1 MVFYTG
7 LARLARD
14 AGLVVREVNG
24 WKSRTLGTRP
34 NGMAGVRGCL
44 WHHTATSASAV
55 KSRNNPTLNYLVS
68 GLGYPSASFG
78 LAWDGSIDVIAAGA
92 AAHAGKGRYGSRIP
106 RDRGN
111 DYLFGVEV
119 EGTTGLTWSN
129 AQLESAARLGHAM
142 NKEWGS
148 SFLQIGHLEYAPTR
162 KVDPS
167 GIPGGMPAL
176 RKAIAR
182 GYWKDKNWKPGGKVS
197 TGSAGSSGGSS
208 KPAVKRNETLVDKVM
223 ETKRKN
229 VKVYAA
235 NSTSSKVIGTMSG
248 KGYDVHVVKTRGKSR
263 SWAQIKWQGGTGW
276 VVAKYLRDLPKG
288 STSSSKS
295 SSKAWPHKKLKV
307 TSKHTTAS
315 HRAYVKMLAGVGF
328 KDKSL
333 TTAIQKWLRWNGYYK
348 ASDGFVI
355 DGDMGRLTVQEL
367 QKFLKAQGFYKGV
380 IDGGRGPMT
389 VKAEIAYLNDQA
401 KHYK

>member
-34 NGMAGVRGCL
+34 KGMAGARGCL

-55 KSRNNPTLNYLVS
+55 KSRNNPTLNYMVN
-68 GLGYPSASFG
+68 GLGYPLANFG

-106 RDRGN
+106 KDQGN
-111 DYLFGVEV
+111 DFLFGVEV
-119 EGTTGLTWSN
+119 EGTVGLTWSD

-182 GYWKDKNWKPGGKVS
+182 GYWKNKNWKPGGKVS
-197 TGSAGSSGGSS
+197 TGSSTTKPAAKPKPNPS
-208 KPAVKRNETLVDKVM
+208 KPAAKKKYGEWPTYALLVDGKYQSL
-223 ETKRKN
+223 TKRAYQRLLAPKN
-229 VKVYAA
+229 VGNY
-235 NSTSSKVIGTMSG
+235 
-248 KGYDVHVVKTRGKSR
+248 
-263 SWAQIKWQGGTGW
+263 QGRIDADMG
-276 VVAKYLRDLPKG
+276 P
-288 STSSSKS
+288 
-295 SSKAWPHKKLKV
+295 
-307 TSKHTTAS
+307 
-315 HRAYVKMLAGVGF
+315 
-328 KDKSL
+328 L
-333 TTAIQKWLRWNGYYK
+333 TTKAEQTWLKNL
-348 ASDGFVI
+348 GFYRGLI
-355 DGDMGRLTVQEL
+355 DGQRGPVTIKAL
-367 QKFLKAQGFYKGV
+367 QRFLRSKRFYSGLIDGKFQVLSIKGLQQYLNSQRKFYK
-380 IDGGRGPMT
+380 
-389 VKAEIAYLNDQA
+389 
-401 KHYK
+401 

>member
-34 NGMAGVRGCL
+34 KGMAGARGCL

-55 KSRNNPTLNYLVS
+55 KSRNNPTLNYMVN
-68 GLGYPSASFG
+68 GLGYPLANFG

-106 RDRGN
+106 QNHGN
-111 DYLFGVEV
+111 DYLLGVEV
-119 EGTTGLTWSN
+119 EGTVGLTWSD

-182 GYWKDKNWKPGGKVS
+182 GYWKNKNWKPGGKVT
-197 TGSAGSSGGSS
+197 TGSSTAKPAAKPKPKPS
-208 KPAVKRNETLVDKVM
+208 KPSGKAYPHTALPV
-223 ETKRKN
+223 
-229 VKVYAA
+229 
-235 NSTSSKVIGTMSG
+235 TSS
-248 KGYDVHVVKTRGKSR
+248 
-263 SWAQIKWQGGTGW
+263 
-276 VVAKYLRDLPKG
+276 
-288 STSSSKS
+288 
-295 SSKAWPHKKLKV
+295 
-307 TSKHTTAS
+307 HTTAS
-315 HRAYVKMLAGVGF
+315 HNAWVYLMRHAVNRT
-328 KDKSL
+328 DRNL
-333 TTAIQKWLRWNGYYK
+333 TINIQRWLRDLGYYK
-348 ASDGFVI
+348 GRVDGVFGPVTVRALQTFLRTKGLYKGRI
-355 DGDMGRLTVQEL
+355 DGQ
-367 QKFLKAQGFYKGV
+367 
-380 IDGGRGPMT
+380 RGPMT
-389 VKAEIAYLNDQA
+389 IRAEIAYLNDQRQ
-401 KHYK
+401 YL

>member
-24 WKSRTLGTRP
+24 WKTRTLGTRP
-34 NGMAGVRGCL
+34 NGMAGARGCL

-55 KSRNNPTLNYLVS
+55 KSRNNPTLNYMVN
-68 GLGYPSASFG
+68 GLGYPLANFG

-106 RDRGN
+106 KDQGN
-111 DYLFGVEV
+111 DFLFGVEV
-119 EGTTGLTWSN
+119 EGTVGLTWSD

-182 GYWKDKNWKPGGKVS
+182 GYWKNKNWKPGGKVS
-197 TGSAGSSGGSS
+197 TGSSTS
-208 KPAVKRNETLVDKVM
+208 KPRP
-223 ETKRKN
+223 
-229 VKVYAA
+229 AA
-235 NSTSSKVIGTMSG
+235 KPRPKPSASKG
-248 KGYDVHVVKTRGKSR
+248 KGYPHTALPVTSTH
-263 SWAQIKWQGGTGW
+263 TGASHDAW
-276 VVAKYLRDLPKG
+276 VYLMRHAVNRTDRNLTINIQRWLRDL
-288 STSSSKS
+288 
-295 SSKAWPHKKLKV
+295 
-307 TSKHTTAS
+307 
-315 HRAYVKMLAGVGF
+315 
-328 KDKSL
+328 
-333 TTAIQKWLRWNGYYK
+333 GYYK
-348 ASDGFVI
+348 GRVDGVFGPVTVRALQTFLRAKGLYKGRI
-355 DGDMGRLTVQEL
+355 DGQ
-367 QKFLKAQGFYKGV
+367 
-380 IDGGRGPMT
+380 RGPMT
-389 VKAEIAYLNDQA
+389 IRAEIAYLNDQR
-401 KHYK
+401 KYF

>member
-24 WKSRTLGTRP
+24 WKTRTLGTRP
-34 NGMAGVRGCL
+34 KGMAGARGCL

-55 KSRNNPTLNYLVS
+55 KARNNPTLNYMVN
-68 GLGYPSASFG
+68 GLGYPLANFG

-106 RDRGN
+106 QNQGN
-111 DYLFGVEV
+111 DYLLGVEV
-119 EGTTGLTWSN
+119 EGTVGLTWSD

-182 GYWKDKNWKPGGKVS
+182 GYWKNKNWKPGGKVT
-197 TGSAGSSGGSS
+197 TGSSNSKPKPAAKPKPKPASKSIGKMASEVIAGHHGTGHENRRRSLGVSQSVYNQVRAEVNRRAGGSTAR
-208 KPAVKRNETLVDKVM
+208 PA
-223 ETKRKN
+223 
-229 VKVYAA
+229 
-235 NSTSSKVIGTMSG
+235 
-248 KGYDVHVVKTRGKSR
+248 
-263 SWAQIKWQGGTGW
+263 
-276 VVAKYLRDLPKG
+276 
-288 STSSSKS
+288 SKS
-295 SSKAWPHKKLKV
+295 VSQMASEVIAGKHGNGHANRQRSLGVNNATYAKV
-307 TSKHTTAS
+307 
-315 HRAYVKMLAGVGF
+315 RAEVNRR
-328 KDKSL
+328 S
-333 TTAIQKWLRWNGYYK
+333 
-348 ASDGFVI
+348 
-355 DGDMGRLTVQEL
+355 
-367 QKFLKAQGFYKGV
+367 
-380 IDGGRGPMT
+380 
-389 VKAEIAYLNDQA
+389 
-401 KHYK
+401 

>member
-24 WKSRTLGTRP
+24 WKTRTLGTRP
-34 NGMAGVRGCL
+34 KGMTGARGCL

-55 KSRNNPTLNYLVS
+55 KSRNNPTLNYMVN
-68 GLGYPSASFG
+68 GLGYPLANFG

-106 RDRGN
+106 QNQGN
-111 DYLFGVEV
+111 DYLLGVEV
-119 EGTTGLTWSN
+119 EGTVGLTWSD

-182 GYWKDKNWKPGGKVS
+182 GYWKNKNWKPGGKVT
-197 TGSAGSSGGSS
+197 TGSSNSKPKPAAKPKPKPSSGGG
-208 KPAVKRNETLVDKVM
+208 KVGGEWPANPLLVDGKFWLV
-223 ETKRKN
+223 TKRAYQRLLAPKN
-229 VKVYAA
+229 VGDYRG
-235 NSTSSKVIGTMSG
+235 TIDGVIGPRTVRSEQRWLASLG
-248 KGYDVHVVKTRGKSR
+248 RYKG
-263 SWAQIKWQGGTGW
+263 
-276 VVAKYLRDLPKG
+276 P
-288 STSSSKS
+288 
-295 SSKAWPHKKLKV
+295 
-307 TSKHTTAS
+307 
-315 HRAYVKMLAGVGF
+315 
-328 KDKSL
+328 
-333 TTAIQKWLRWNGYYK
+333 
-348 ASDGFVI
+348 I
-355 DGDMGRLTVQEL
+355 DGDRGQRTIRAL
-367 QKFLKAQGFYKGV
+367 QRFLAAKGLYKRNVDGSHGAYTTKALQQ
-380 IDGGRGPMT
+380 
-389 VKAEIAYLNDQA
+389 YLNDQR
-401 KHYK
+401 KHY

>member
-24 WKSRTLGTRP
+24 WKTRTLGTRP
-34 NGMAGVRGCL
+34 NGMAGARGCL

-55 KSRNNPTLNYLVS
+55 KARNNPTLNYMVN
-68 GLGYPSASFG
+68 GLGYPLANYG

-106 RDRGN
+106 QDRGN
-111 DYLFGVEV
+111 DYLLGVEV
-119 EGTTGLTWSN
+119 EGTVGLTWSD

-182 GYWKDKNWKPGGKVS
+182 GYWKNKNWKPGGKVT
-197 TGSAGSSGGSS
+197 TGSSNS
-208 KPAVKRNETLVDKVM
+208 KPKP
-223 ETKRKN
+223 
-229 VKVYAA
+229 AA
-235 NSTSSKVIGTMSG
+235 KPKPKPSASKG
-248 KGYDVHVVKTRGKSR
+248 KGYPHT
-263 SWAQIKWQGGTGW
+263 A
-276 VVAKYLRDLPKG
+276 LP
-288 STSSSKS
+288 
-295 SSKAWPHKKLKV
+295 V
-307 TSKHTTAS
+307 TNAHTTAS
-315 HRAYVKMLAGVGF
+315 HNAWVYLMRHAVNRT
-328 KDKSL
+328 DRNL
-333 TTAIQKWLRWNGYYK
+333 TINIQRWLRDLGYYRGTV
-348 ASDGFVI
+348 DGMFGPVTVRAVQTFLRTKGLYSGVV
-355 DGDMGRLTVQEL
+355 DGV
-367 QKFLKAQGFYKGV
+367 
-380 IDGGRGPMT
+380 RGPMT
-389 VKAEIAYLNDQA
+389 IRAEIAYLNQQRQ
-401 KHYK
+401 YF

>member
-14 AGLVVREVNG
+14 AGLVVREVNN

-34 NGMAGVRGCL
+34 KGMAGARGCL

-55 KSRNNPTLNYLVS
+55 KSRNNPTLNYMVN
-68 GLGYPSASFG
+68 GLGYPLANFG

-106 RDRGN
+106 QDRGN

-119 EGTTGLTWSN
+119 EGTTGLAWSD

-182 GYWKDKNWKPGGKVS
+182 GYWKNKNWKPGGKVS
-197 TGSAGSSGGSS
+197 TGTATS
-208 KPAVKRNETLVDKVM
+208 KPKPKA
-223 ETKRKN
+223 
-229 VKVYAA
+229 
-235 NSTSSKVIGTMSG
+235 SK
-248 KGYDVHVVKTRGKSR
+248 
-263 SWAQIKWQGGTGW
+263 
-276 VVAKYLRDLPKG
+276 P
-288 STSSSKS
+288 SKS
-295 SSKAWPHKKLKV
+295 SGKTWPHVALPV

-315 HRAYVKMLAGVGF
+315 HNAWVYLMRHAVNRT
-328 KDKSL
+328 DRNL
-333 TTAIQKWLRWNGYYK
+333 TINIQRWLRDLGYYK
-348 ASDGFVI
+348 GTVDGLF
-355 DGDMGRLTVQEL
+355 GPRTVRAL
-367 QKFLKAQGFYKGV
+367 QRFLQYKGLYKGV
-380 IDGGRGPMT
+380 IDGQRGPMT
-389 VKAEIAYLNDQA
+389 IRAEIAYLNDQRQ
-401 KHYK
+401 YF